1 MPLSS
6 PPTPQ
11 ELHDLFSAPQWS
23 EGVRAFDA
31 ALRTGGLRGVM
42 DGLGLPE
49 RAGEGVG
56 EFLEEVQRKSG
67 DEDQDEEM

>member
-1 MPLSS
+1 
-6 PPTPQ
+6 
-11 ELHDLFSAPQWS
+11 
-23 EGVRAFDA
+23 
-31 ALRTGGLRGVM
+31 M

-56 EFLEEVQRKSG
+56 EFLEEVQRKSR